1 MAGGSGGRERDGR
14 RHGTSPADAEAAGG
28 QGPGQLNWP
37 TLAEV
42 MEEHEMLGYF
52 GIGVFSSHR
61 LAVKQRRAELAVE
74 REHLRR
80 NEDLV
85 AETALWLRDNITP
98 IKTPS
103 AGSYAVKHLIEQ
115 ATCVYMPNGVFIA
128 SAFIVGYPFRYDQ
141 PNVRFGMSRRDLN
154 KLR

>member
-1 MAGGSGGRERDGR
+1 MTQNHRQKSWIRAFQAATGTTYMNAR
-14 RHGTSPADAEAAGG
+14 RR
-28 QGPGQLNWP
+28 QLNWP

-42 MEEHEMLGYF
+42 MEEHEMLGNF
-52 GIGVFSSHR
+52 GIGVFNSHR
-61 LAVKQRRAELAVE
+61 LAIKQRRAELSVE

-85 AETALWLRDNITP
+85 AETALWLRDNNITP
-98 IKTPS
+98 IKTPT
-103 AGSYAVKHLIEQ
+103 AGSYGVKHLIEQ
-115 ATCVYMPNGVFIA
+115 ATDVYMLNGVFIA

-141 PNVRFGMSRRDLN
+141 PNVKFGMSQRDLN

>member
-1 MAGGSGGRERDGR
+1 MTQNHRQKSWIRAFQAATETPYSKAR
-14 RHGTSPADAEAAGG
+14 RR
-28 QGPGQLNWP
+28 QLNWP

-42 MEEHEMLGYF
+42 MEEHEMLGNF
-52 GIGVFSSHR
+52 GIGVFSSHS
-61 LAVKQRRAELAVE
+61 LTAKQRRAELAVE
-74 REHLRR
+74 RENLRL

-85 AETALWLRDNITP
+85 VGTALWLRDNITV

-103 AGSYAVKHLIEQ
+103 VGSYGVKHLIER
-115 ATCVYMPNGVFIA
+115 ATGDYLPNGVLIA

-141 PNVRFGMSRRDLN
+141 PNVQFGMSRRDLK

>member
-1 MAGGSGGRERDGR
+1 MTQNR
-14 RHGTSPADAEAAGG
+14 RQKLWIRAVQAATDTTYSNARRR
-28 QGPGQLNWP
+28 QLNLP

-42 MEEHEMLGYF
+42 MEEHKRLGNF
-52 GIGVFSSHR
+52 GIGVFDSPR
-61 LAVKQRRAELAVE
+61 LATEQRRAKLAVE

-85 AETALWLRDNITP
+85 VETALWLRDNIMP
-98 IKTPS
+98 IKTPTV
-103 AGSYAVKHLIEQ
+103 GSYGVKHLIEQ
-115 ATCVYMPNGVFIA
+115 ATGAYLPNGVLIA

-141 PNVRFGMSRRDLN
+141 PNVRFGMSQRDLN

>member
-1 MAGGSGGRERDGR
+1 MPQNHRQKLWIRAYQTATGTTYLNAR
-14 RHGTSPADAEAAGG
+14 RR
-28 QGPGQLNWP
+28 QLNWP

-42 MEEHEMLGYF
+42 MEEHERLSNF
-52 GIGVFSSHR
+52 GIDVFNSPR
-61 LAVKQRRAELAVE
+61 LAAEQRRAELAVE

-85 AETALWLRDNITP
+85 VKTALWLRDNVTP
-98 IKTPS
+98 IKTPT
-103 AGSYAVKHLIEQ
+103 AGSYGVKHLIEQ
-115 ATCVYMPNGVFIA
+115 ATRAYLPNGVLIA

-141 PNVRFGMSRRDLN
+141 PNVRFGMSQRDLN